1 MPKNQVERAQRK
13 SLNKMLSCLVRAQGL
28 LFLTRKSLG
37 VIVCPQYCRK
47 ARQVLL
53 IKETAFEIG
62 L

>member
-1 MPKNQVERAQRK
+1 MLKNQVEREQRK
-13 SLNKMLSCLVRAQGL
+13 SLNEMLSCLVRAQGL

-37 VIVCPQYCRK
+37 VVVCPQYCGE